1 MQAMIQQYGL
11 AMLLVGML
19 VLLIMGCVLLSR
31 TGKMAQGGQSRPA
44 APGMPMMP
52 QGGAQQNG
60 ALIAVITA
68 AVAAAMG
75 EEAAQGGFVVKSIR
89 RAGGSAWSRAGR
101 EEQMYSR
108 M

>member
-11 AMLLVGML
+11 AMLLAGMVVL
-19 VLLIMGCVLLSR
+19 IIMGWVLLARTSR
-31 TGKMAQGGQSRPA
+31 MAQGGQSRPVA
-44 APGMPMMP
+44 SGMPVMP
-52 QGGAQQNG
+52 RGGAQQNG

-89 RAGGSAWSRAGR
+89 RANGSAWGRAGR

-108 M
+108 L